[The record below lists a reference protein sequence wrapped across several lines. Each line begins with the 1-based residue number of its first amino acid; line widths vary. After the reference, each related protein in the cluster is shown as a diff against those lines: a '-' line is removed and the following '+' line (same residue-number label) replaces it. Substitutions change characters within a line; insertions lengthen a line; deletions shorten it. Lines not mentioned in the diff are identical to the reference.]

1 MADRE
6 PKSVPF
12 VVILASI
19 WLNVENLECVP
30 GHFKSGSADIDVPQ
44 SSTTEIRTNITVL
57 KIVYVHKREKKRK
70 AYSEIE
76 PDDGR
81 VNPPDN
87 NSSVDFTL
95 KKTVVYQSQRECR
108 RAMIPRGNQGISHW
122 PREIGRFCGLILGD
136 VGCRCWRRSRL

>member
-1 MADRE
+1 MSA
-6 PKSVPF
+6 
-12 VVILASI
+12 
-19 WLNVENLECVP
+19 W
-30 GHFKSGSADIDVPQ
+30 HFKSGSAHIAVTH

-76 PDDGR
+76 PHNDDR
-81 VNPPDN
+81 VNPPDNNN

-108 RAMIPRGNQGISHW
+108 
-122 PREIGRFCGLILGD
+122 
-136 VGCRCWRRSRL
+136 

>member
-19 WLNVENLECVP
+19 WLNVVKLECVP

-44 SSTTEIRTNITVL
+44 SSSTEIRTNITVL

-76 PDDGR
+76 PHDDDR
-81 VNPPDN
+81 VNPPDNNNN

-108 RAMIPRGNQGISHW
+108 RAIIPRGNH
-122 PREIGRFCGLILGD
+122 ELATGLE
-136 VGCRCWRRSRL
+136 R